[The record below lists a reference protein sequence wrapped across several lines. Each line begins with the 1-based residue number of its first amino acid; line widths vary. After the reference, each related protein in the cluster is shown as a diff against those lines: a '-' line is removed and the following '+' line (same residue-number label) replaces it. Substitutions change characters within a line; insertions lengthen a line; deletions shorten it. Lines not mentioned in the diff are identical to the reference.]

1 MPIEYRSVAHAD
13 HAALVGLMRQLYE
26 EDPAERPVPAENF
39 SRTLR
44 ELETRP
50 EKGTVLVIDRD
61 GQIVGYAILINF
73 WSNEC
78 GGNVVVIDELY
89 VAQSCRGQG
98 IGADF
103 VRHLIDNEWN
113 NAGAV
118 RLEVTPANARAR
130 RLYERLGFSSHK
142 NETLQLRLS

>member
-1 MPIEYRSVAHAD
+1 MPIQYRNVAHTD

-26 EDPAERPVPAENF
+26 EDPAERHVPEENF
-39 SRTLR
+39 ARTLL

-50 EKGTVLVIDRD
+50 EKGAVLVIDRD
-61 GQIVGYAILINF
+61 GQIVGYAVLINF

-78 GGNVVVIDELY
+78 GGNVLIIDELY
-89 VAQSCRGQG
+89 VALPCRGQG

-113 NAGAV
+113 EAVAV
-118 RLEVTPANARAR
+118 RLEVTPRNARAR
-130 RLYERLGFSSHK
+130 QLYERLGFSSHK
-142 NETLQLRLS
+142 NETMQLRLS

>member
-13 HAALVGLMRQLYE
+13 HVALVGLMRQLYE

-39 SRTLR
+39 ARTLR
-44 ELETRP
+44 EFETRP

-61 GQIVGYAILINF
+61 GEVVGYAILINF

-78 GGNVVVIDELY
+78 GGNVIIIDELY
-89 VAQSCRGQG
+89 VAQSCRRQG
-98 IGADF
+98 IGSDF

-113 NAGAV
+113 NAVAV
-118 RLEVTPANARAR
+118 RLEVTPTNARAR

-142 NETLQLRLS
+142 NETMQLRLS